1 MHNSEKQK
9 GVRRCREGPKSGMC
23 SCIRTGRSARATAT
37 GTCSNFIVR
46 SAVSGFGATAGLAIG
61 EKLGGCSGTV
71 ANDCLAV
78 NTSLPAG
85 QLLMVTSCKGK
96 SRWCLLWRSSRV
108 AMADRRGRNA
118 SSGTWSIG
126 GCECVRD
133 HWSRLSQG
141 WGSPSGFWRH
151 VSENFAERRA
161 C

>member
-1 MHNSEKQK
+1 MHKIEKQK

-23 SCIRTGRSARATAT
+23 SCIRNGRSARATGTA
-37 GTCSNFIVR
+37 TCSSFTVR
-46 SAVSGFGATAGLAIG
+46 SAVSGFVATAELAIG
-61 EKLGGCSGTV
+61 GKPGGCSGTV
-71 ANDCLAV
+71 ANDCSTV
-78 NTSLPAG
+78 NTSPLAG
-85 QLLMVTSCKGK
+85 QSLRRRLC
-96 SRWCLLWRSSRV
+96 RRQFRRCLLWRSTRL
-108 AMADRRGRNA
+108 AMADRHGRNA
-118 SSGTWSIG
+118 VSGMSSIG